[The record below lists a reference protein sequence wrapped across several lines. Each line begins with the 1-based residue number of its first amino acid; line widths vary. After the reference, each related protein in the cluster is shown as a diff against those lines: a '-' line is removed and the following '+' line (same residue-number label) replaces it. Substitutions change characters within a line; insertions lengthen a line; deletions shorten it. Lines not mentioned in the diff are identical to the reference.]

1 MVCFGLNA
9 ILNHNLRFKNKPLKK
24 PYVFIFF
31 LKYIFEILEFV
42 EFLYIHKTQIYKVK
56 MKINTQRIQM
66 PRQNIL
72 REIDYNGNNKT
83 DQIFSLADN
92 NVIF

>member
-1 MVCFGLNA
+1 MRPSGGFSP
-9 ILNHNLRFKNKPLKK
+9 RF
-24 PYVFIFF
+24 PYVSKFIIAYRVVNVKLVK

-66 PRQNIL
+66 PTQNIL
-72 REIDYNGNNKT
+72 REIDYYGNNKT